1 MTSIEKKYG
10 EGAELIWQDRK
21 RFLGMPLSFTRYSL
35 VKKPGAWMK
44 LFSNVGFFSSYI
56 DEVNLYRICD
66 IDFRQSLFGKMLN
79 YGTIT
84 LLTSDETKPT
94 FVLRNVKDPYRV
106 RDLFSSLAEE
116 QRKLN
121 NVRIS
126 EFHKHD

>member
-66 IDFRQSLFGKMLN
+66 IDFRQSLFGK
-79 YGTIT
+79 I
-84 LLTSDETKPT
+84 E
-94 FVLRNVKDPYRV
+94 
-106 RDLFSSLAEE
+106 
-116 QRKLN
+116 
-121 NVRIS
+121 
-126 EFHKHD
+126 